1 MRRGSLLA
9 HVAWPFFVG
18 ASCVI
23 LRVVCEA
30 ISSTNLW
37 CSRRPDV
44 VHPATRF
51 RTWIQRVNLLD
62 SAGFRETAAA
72 PSFWQSSLRPHAVT
86 LSSPPS
92 SPWFCHHVV
101 ISIPDDHDL
110 GVENAIKIIL
120 GPPLEHG
127 DFLLAS
133 RGYQII
139 LCGISV
145 AVTNNEVLNWRRL
158 VPFCTN

>member
-44 VHPATRF
+44 VHPGTRF

-110 GVENAIKIIL
+110 EGGKRNQNHIRSPSRTWRFSPSVTRVSLQLFYVE
-120 GPPLEHG
+120 
-127 DFLLAS
+127 FLS
-133 RGYQII
+133 PSQTMRY
-139 LCGISV
+139 
-145 AVTNNEVLNWRRL
+145 
-158 VPFCTN
+158 